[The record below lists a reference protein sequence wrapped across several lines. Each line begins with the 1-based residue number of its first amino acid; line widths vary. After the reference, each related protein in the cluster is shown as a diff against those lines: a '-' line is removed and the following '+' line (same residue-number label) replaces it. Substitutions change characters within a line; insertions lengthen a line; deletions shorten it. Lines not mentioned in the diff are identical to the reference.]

1 MSVERGTTERGTTP
15 GTGPSEP
22 DLDRD
27 DVFDVLSNPRRR
39 YALHVLRSADGTVE
53 LGEVAEQVAAWE
65 HDTTVEAV
73 DAGVRK
79 NTYTA
84 LQQRHLPRMDD
95 MGVVEFDSRAG
106 TVEPAEALDE
116 FDIYLEVVEGRDI
129 PWSEYYLGLGAVAAA
144 VVAAAHAGVPGIEAV
159 TGLGW
164 ATFLAAAV
172 LVSAAVH
179 YTVTRE
185 NRLDATDAPPEV
197 EGRER

>member
-73 DAGVRK
+73 DSGVRK